1 MDRIILPEAIGS
13 AKAVIETHEGS
24 SKDGEMGM
32 RGDSNC
38 EDGQVGKNMTPDL
51 AASMSESRSE
61 NGLVGKEMTP
71 DRAVSMSKS
80 RCINGLVGNVMTSD
94 PAASIDEQQKDSE
107 SSTHEAE
114 HPTNPSPND
123 MEVCPHGPGHEVAKD
138 KEWVMIM
145 ASNLKQRGKGE
156 VWVEV
161 VETWVLLQRMW
172 DRVEVCS
179 FYIDLILYPM
189 SSLWGA
195 GPLQR
200 QSGCEVA
207 AGCSQEV
214 GKVVW

>member
-1 MDRIILPEAIGS
+1 MDGIVPPEAIGS
-13 AKAVIETHEGS
+13 AIETHEGS
-24 SKDGEMGM
+24 SEDGEMGM

-38 EDGQVGKNMTPDL
+38 EDGQVGKNTTLDL

-61 NGLVGKEMTP
+61 NGQVGKETTP
-71 DRAVSMSKS
+71 DRAVLMNESG
-80 RCINGLVGNVMTSD
+80 CGNGLVGNDTAPDLAVSMSESGCVNGLVGNDTTSD

-114 HPTNPSPND
+114 YPTNPRPND
-123 MEVCPHGPGHEVAKD
+123 MEVCPHGPGREVAKD

-179 FYIDLILYPM
+179 F
-189 SSLWGA
+189 
-195 GPLQR
+195 
-200 QSGCEVA
+200 
-207 AGCSQEV
+207 
-214 GKVVW
+214 